1 MKTLFQTYLAF
12 CTRHHR
18 RLMRIGFAFTL
29 LAACLALSGCAVP
42 VWLSDAE
49 SLVPLLAASATA
61 ALAFL
66 GGLSPATAALV
77 QKVITIIQDV
87 SAGLT
92 DIATMIA
99 EYKSNPNDT
108 LLQKI
113 EGVANLVVSNLQQV
127 MADTGIPAA
136 VAMVIQKWAQL
147 VLSQLEAW
155 LAVLPNLKLAVAEG
169 RVESMERPADDR
181 LLAHDQLRTELNEI
195 FTPATGDAEVDE
207 ALGKV
212 PAIG

>member
-1 MKTLFQTYLAF
+1 MKNMLRLYLAF
-12 CTRHHR
+12 CTRHQR
-18 RLMRIGFAFTL
+18 RLMRIGFAFSV
-29 LAACLALSGCAVP
+29 LAACMALSGCAVP
-42 VWLSDAE
+42 VWISDAE

-61 ALAFL
+61 VLSFL

-77 QKVITIIQDV
+77 QKIIMIIQDV
-87 SAGLT
+87 SAGLS

-127 MADTGIPAA
+127 MSDTGIPAS

-147 VLSQLEAW
+147 ALSQLEAW
-155 LAVLPNLKLAVAEG
+155 LAVLPNIKVAMAEG
-169 RVESMERPADDR
+169 RVEAMERPADDR
-181 LLAHDQLRTELNEI
+181 LLSHAELKQELEAI
-195 FTPATGDAEVDE
+195 FTPATGDAEVDA
-207 ALGKV
+207 ALEKV
-212 PAIG
+212 PAF